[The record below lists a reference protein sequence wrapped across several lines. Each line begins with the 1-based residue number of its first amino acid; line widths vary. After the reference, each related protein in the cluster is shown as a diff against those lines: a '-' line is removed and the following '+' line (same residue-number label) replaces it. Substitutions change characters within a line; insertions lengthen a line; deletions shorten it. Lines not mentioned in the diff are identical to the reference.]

1 MRKFASLVLFSALV
15 LGVILFALPTHAAN
29 DLNKNRDAPKLFVPT
44 RVATPTASNALESI
58 TATRPER
65 CEVPALWWYLAQLKT
80 TTKCNKS
87 QREVGT
93 LELTPQLPRSGA
105 MALLVEWRILAN
117 GKIKFKCTGPITYF
131 FGTDHLTPHSYSVRT
146 KPGENLV
153 SVNVFVYPYGWLDLA
168 RNATSACKPS

>member
-1 MRKFASLVLFSALV
+1 MKKLASFVLFSALM
-15 LGVILFALPTHAAN
+15 LGAVLFALPTHAAN
-29 DLNKNRDAPKLFVPT
+29 DGNKNRDAQKLFVPT
-44 RVATPTASNALESI
+44 PVATLTAANAIESI

-93 LELTPQLPRSGA
+93 LELTPRLPRNGA
-105 MALLVEWRILAN
+105 MALLVEWRTLAN

-131 FGTDHLTPHSYSVRT
+131 FGTDNLTPHSYSVQT
-146 KPGENLV
+146 KPGENLI

-168 RNATSACKPS
+168 RNATSACKPR